1 MKNIEFIKKHLALYI
16 ICLIKLILIIA
27 MIFGEGNFL
36 FCLLLGLELAADVYV
51 YLCFIRPMEDIQ
63 DLIHNQK
70 FDLAKNEDYE
80 LEKLKIHSQNTEFEG
95 LVNYIIMVLKS
106 SYDSKMLRTEAEMRA
121 FQSQINPHF
130 LYNTLDTIRGQAIIC
145 HADNVARMTEALA
158 NIFRYSISAPSDI
171 VSIRSELKNTDDYI
185 LIQKYR
191 FPKKFAIVKEIEDED
206 VLDNCMIPMLT
217 IQPLIENA
225 VNHGFEKISE
235 NGLIK
240 IRIFSTQSSMKI
252 IVTDNGQG
260 ISQSKLESIIKA
272 LKNDTHILMNSS
284 ESQTHTGIALYNIN
298 KRLKFYYGEKYG
310 LNIYSTE
317 KVGTSVELILP
328 LLNKESLHD

>member
-1 MKNIEFIKKHLALYI
+1 MLNVI
-16 ICLIKLILIIA
+16 IVDDEVGIISLIKSLIDYTRFSIEVIGTA
-27 MIFGEGNFL
+27 GNGE
-36 FCLLLGLELAADVYV
+36 
-51 YLCFIRPMEDIQ
+51 
-63 DLIHNQK
+63 
-70 FDLAKNEDYE
+70 
-80 LEKLKIHSQNTEFEG
+80 
-95 LVNYIIMVLKS
+95 
-106 SYDSKMLRTEAEMRA
+106 
-121 FQSQINPHF
+121 
-130 LYNTLDTIRGQAIIC
+130 
-145 HADNVARMTEALA
+145 EALKL
-158 NIFRYSISAPSDI
+158 
-171 VSIRSELKNTDDYI
+171 IREKH
-185 LIQKYR
+185 
-191 FPKKFAIVKEIEDED
+191 
-206 VLDNCMIPMLT
+206 
-217 IQPLIENA
+217 A

>member
-1 MKNIEFIKKHLALYI
+1 
-16 ICLIKLILIIA
+16 
-27 MIFGEGNFL
+27 
-36 FCLLLGLELAADVYV
+36 
-51 YLCFIRPMEDIQ
+51 MEDIQ

-80 LEKLKIHSQNTEFEG
+80 LEKLKIHCQNTEFEG

-121 FQSQINPHF
+121 LQSQINPHF

-145 HADNVARMTEALA
+145 HADNVARMTKALA